1 MKSLHHI
8 YSIWFLTSMQ
18 FMKRDSK
25 NFHDAPAS
33 VYNVKKKNSRSPKCF
48 VKIKKAFNMTDLF
61 SFHEITED
69 ENRKEI

>member
-18 FMKRDSK
+18 FMKQDSK

-48 VKIKKAFNMTDLF
+48 
-61 SFHEITED
+61 
-69 ENRKEI
+69 EN